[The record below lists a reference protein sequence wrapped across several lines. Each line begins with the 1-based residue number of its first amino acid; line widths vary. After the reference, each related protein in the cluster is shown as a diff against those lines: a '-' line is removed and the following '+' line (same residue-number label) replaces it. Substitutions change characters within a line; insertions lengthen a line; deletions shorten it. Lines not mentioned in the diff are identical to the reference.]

1 MRGVLGPL
9 AIIGVVRRDAPPPA
23 PSAPEL
29 VAVDAASTA
38 KVDHRRVA
46 KLQSIL
52 RARHDTSTPSPP
64 ANTADGHASG
74 YLLHQAKFQSQW
86 KRSFFVL
93 KGCTLYQYASEAAV
107 RPTKAFAICF
117 AVRGVSGVRSNVA

>member
-1 MRGVLGPL
+1 MPL
-9 AIIGVVRRDAPPPA
+9 SLASRATKYLDRTP
-23 PSAPEL
+23 L

-46 KLQSIL
+46 KLQSVL
-52 RARHDTSTPSPP
+52 RARHDTSAPSPP
-64 ANTADGHASG
+64 ANTADGRASG

-93 KGCTLYQYASEAAV
+93 KGCTLYQYASEAAA
-107 RPTKAFAICF
+107 RPNKSF
-117 AVRGVSGVRSNVA
+117 AVSYAVRERFTDDELDLAALW

>member
-1 MRGVLGPL
+1 MPL
-9 AIIGVVRRDAPPPA
+9 SLASRATKYLDRTP
-23 PSAPEL
+23 L

-64 ANTADGHASG
+64 ANTTDGHASG

-93 KGCTLYQYASEAAV
+93 KGCTLYQYASEAAA
-107 RPTKAFAICF
+107 RPTKSFAVTF
-117 AVRGVSGVRSNVA
+117 AVRERFGWAG